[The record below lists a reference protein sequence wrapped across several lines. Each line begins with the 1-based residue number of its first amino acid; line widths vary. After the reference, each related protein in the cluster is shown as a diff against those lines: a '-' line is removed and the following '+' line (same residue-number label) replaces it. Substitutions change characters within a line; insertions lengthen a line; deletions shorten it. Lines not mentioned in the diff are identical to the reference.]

1 MQKRKSRPLFMID
14 IAVPR
19 DFDPAIASVENIF
32 LYDIDDLEGIVES
45 NMDQRRTGGGEDRSV
60 YTSMEI
66 EAFRQW
72 YKTLGV
78 APIIRALQDKAA
90 NIHKET
96 MDSLTNKLPDLGE
109 RELKIIRKLT
119 KSIVNQMLHDPI
131 IAVKEIAGEKHA
143 DEAMDMFVKIFA
155 LEEALEKSEQEE
167 RKPAVALEAKSA
179 DAIIGFGK
187 ALNAQ
192 TAAGV

>member
-1 MQKRKSRPLFMID
+1 MLTRDQMAEAMQKRKSRPLFMID

-19 DFDPAIASVENIF
+19 DLDPGIASVENIF

-45 NMDQRRTGGGEDRSV
+45 NLDQRRTEAAKIEVFIND
-60 YTSMEI
+60 EI
-66 EAFRQW
+66 AAFRQW

-131 IAVKEIAGEKHA
+131 DRVKEARG
-143 DEAMDMFVKIFA
+143 
-155 LEEALEKSEQEE
+155 
-167 RKPAVALEAKSA
+167 
-179 DAIIGFGK
+179 
-187 ALNAQ
+187 
-192 TAAGV
+192 